1 MKKPN
6 TATTHIGKLLLTSNK
21 RVQTSHSSWT
31 PPTSAAEQHSLHRL
45 RSKLLP
51 ASPVTTDM
59 AELFGLL
66 FSDPMD
72 RRWLRALEPRARA
85 HLDRDWLIRLRP
97 WLERRELFR
106 FQRQPLAR
114 GVAAGLFCGLI
125 PGPLQIPGTL
135 LVCAWLRGNIVA
147 GGVAT
152 FYTNPLTTVPLY
164 ALAFYLG
171 ALVMPGT
178 QTLPAWSSV
187 VPGGDFSV
195 QALGTWMQAL
205 GTPLLVG
212 LPTLGLVMA
221 ALGYATVQLLWLAP
235 ALQRK
240 RRLARS
246 R

>member
-1 MKKPN
+1 MQ
-6 TATTHIGKLLLTSNK
+6 ALC
-21 RVQTSHSSWT
+21 
-31 PPTSAAEQHSLHRL
+31 SL
-45 RSKLLP
+45 
-51 ASPVTTDM
+51 
-59 AELFGLL
+59 
-66 FSDPMD
+66 
-72 RRWLRALEPRARA
+72 RRWLRGLEPQVRERLERSVLARFQ
-85 HLDRDWLIRLRP
+85 P
-97 WLERRELFR
+97 WLERRALFR

-114 GVAAGLFCGLI
+114 GVAAGMFCGLI

-171 ALVMPGT
+171 ALVMPGE
-178 QTLPAWSSV
+178 QSLPAWSSV
-187 VPGGDFSV
+187 APGGDFSV
-195 QALGTWMQAL
+195 QALVAWMQAL

-212 LPTLGLVMA
+212 LPTLAAVMA
-221 ALGYATVQLLWLAP
+221 LLGYATVQLLWLTP

-240 RRLARS
+240 RRWTRC

>member
-1 MKKPN
+1 MQ
-6 TATTHIGKLLLTSNK
+6 ALC
-21 RVQTSHSSWT
+21 
-31 PPTSAAEQHSLHRL
+31 SL
-45 RSKLLP
+45 
-51 ASPVTTDM
+51 
-59 AELFGLL
+59 
-66 FSDPMD
+66 
-72 RRWLRALEPRARA
+72 RRWLRGLEPQVRERLERSVLARFQ
-85 HLDRDWLIRLRP
+85 P
-97 WLERRELFR
+97 WLERRALFR

-114 GVAAGLFCGLI
+114 GVAAGMFCGLI

-171 ALVMPGT
+171 ALVMPGE
-178 QTLPAWSSV
+178 QSLPAWNSV
-187 VPGGDFSV
+187 APGGDFSV
-195 QALGTWMQAL
+195 QALAAWMQAL

-212 LPTLGLVMA
+212 LPTLAAVMA
-221 ALGYATVQLLWLAP
+221 LLGYATVQLLWLTP

-240 RRLARS
+240 RRWARC